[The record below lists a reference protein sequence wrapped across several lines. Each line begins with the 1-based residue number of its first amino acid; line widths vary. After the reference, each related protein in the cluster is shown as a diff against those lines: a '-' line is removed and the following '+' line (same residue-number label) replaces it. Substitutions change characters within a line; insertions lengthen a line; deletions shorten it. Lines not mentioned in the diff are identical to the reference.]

1 MDQKGAAAWDAQ
13 VSQQHA
19 QAQLG
24 LILDANKYNEIALR
38 ERVIILLVTNRG
50 FMDPFPESLVEEA
63 EKVVTYIKNGALS

>member
-24 LILDANKYNEIALR
+24 SILDANKHNEIALR
-38 ERVIILLVTNRG
+38 ERVITLLVINRG
-50 FMDPFPESLVEEA
+50 LIGPFPESLVEEA
-63 EKVVTYIKNGALS
+63 EKVVTYIKNGASS